1 MGLNEFVQCA
11 TSKVLIYALILLIS
25 AGHQLQEVKWVNKAC
40 NKPCII
46 IIYIYTH
53 YHSILQVLSH
63 DYPHHTI
70 FIPIILYIFAVVIF
84 GATINCIMEVEN
96 NPL

>member
-1 MGLNEFVQCA
+1 MCNIQGSDLCAYTPDQCWA
-11 TSKVLIYALILLIS
+11 PTAGGEVGEQSLQQAL
-25 AGHQLQEVKWVNKAC
+25 HYYN
-40 NKPCII
+40 
-46 IIYIYTH
+46 IYIYTH